1 MSKNLQG
8 KMYYSISEA
17 AQMIGVEPYVMRFW
31 EKEFP
36 HLKPKKNRAGNR
48 TYRPEDIQR
57 VTKIKRLLHDEGY
70 TIEGA
75 RNLLRRGNGNAG
87 VDPKAEKVKKV
98 LRDIRG
104 EIESLLKLFP

>member
-1 MSKNLQG
+1 MPKELQG

-17 AQMIGVEPYVMRFW
+17 ADLIGVEPYVLRFW

-36 HLKPKKNRAGNR
+36 QIKPKKNRAGNR
-48 TYRPEDIQR
+48 IYRPEDIKR

-75 RNLLRRGNGNAG
+75 RKLLKQGSETASLGPNSDEIKR
-87 VDPKAEKVKKV
+87 V
-98 LRDIRG
+98 LREIRT
-104 EIESLLKLFP
+104 ELENLLKLFP